1 MVIKIEKMRY
11 LIVTALISIAYS
23 FQAQVVHIQI
33 GQKSKGSNEVTL
45 ELVNRFQRNYAKP
58 SNENDSYDVSINS
71 PKSVNYSLD
80 GQKFY
85 VQSLEGCK
93 TVVYNAKTKKKI
105 KTIEHTFDASN
116 QNLFKNN
123 ETTVFDYKYNRTLS
137 NYNIFKGKPVESCFS
152 HNGKYL
158 WVTYYRRD
166 YDSNAECPSALA
178 IIDTEKDEI
187 VRVMPTGPLPKMIA
201 CSPDNKFIAVTHWGD
216 NTLGVINIESE
227 NPMDFYYHKHLVV
240 DYQMK
245 LDFGAG
251 HVNRDSECGY
261 CLRGT
266 VFTPDGDFLLVGKM
280 GGAAGIAVFD
290 AKTYEFLGTIKG
302 MQSNVRHLVIN
313 GEFLYLSANTPG
325 MVQKCSW
332 RAFVKSR
339 VQNEGKEVAFN
350 EFESVSVGSGART
363 IVTTS
368 DGKYLFAAVNN
379 GSKIVVVRTKDMKVI
394 SEILA
399 DSYPV
404 GMDISSDDKE
414 LIVTAQGK
422 ENGGG
427 NSVMVFK
434 ITVQ

>member
-1 MVIKIEKMRY
+1 MKY
-11 LIVTALISIAYS
+11 LVFTVLLCLAYS
-23 FQAQVVHIQI
+23 FQTQVVQIQI
-33 GQKSKGSNEVTL
+33 GQKSKGTNEVTL
-45 ELVNRFQRNYAKP
+45 ELVSRFQRNYAKP
-58 SNENDSYDVSINS
+58 AKENDQYDVSINS

-105 KTIEHTFDASN
+105 KTIEHSFDASN

-137 NYNIFKGKPVESCFS
+137 NYNVFKGKPVESCFS

-350 EFESVSVGSGART
+350 EFETVSVGSGART

-368 DGKYLFAAVNN
+368 DGRYLFAAVNN

-394 SEILA
+394 SEIPA

-434 ITVQ
+434 ITFE